1 MSDFT
6 YDSYD
11 ISTLKT
17 ALEHLRKVEQQG
29 FWLGVVGGF
38 PLGAWIVGRKSVQ
51 HKFVAGPWSKLASG
65 IVVGSLM

>member
-17 ALEHLRKVEQQG
+17 ALENLRRSEQQG
-29 FWLGVVGGF
+29 FWLGLLGGF
-38 PLGAWIVGRKSVQ
+38 PLGAWIVGRKSIQ
-51 HKFVAGPWSKLASG
+51 NKFVAGPWSKLASG
-65 IVVGSLM
+65 LAMGSLM